1 MNKLKKV
8 GLTALA
14 ASLATFSATAGEL
27 SVTGSASIYY
37 SAKEKAASTGFY
49 QNDKIVFTGSGTMD
63 NGMELT
69 MGLSIDESDV
79 AADQAATG
87 RTFEGR
93 YIALS
98 SDTLGTLQFD
108 GKDGS
113 SVVSALDDKMPAAY
127 EESWDGADAPAS
139 FTDANS
145 FYYTNGNLAD
155 GVTLLASYA
164 PGGNGNNKGSSA
176 IGATITAIDG
186 LTVGLAAG
194 GDNGT
199 INNEAD
205 YTVAYAT
212 YAMGP
217 ITVGMQM
224 NDADYETVNTD
235 EEMTMYALSYA
246 LSDDMTVTY
255 GYSELDYELST
266 KPTQEASAVG
276 VSYTMGSIG
285 FVGSYH
291 DIENA
296 SGATGDTANY
306 KEYEIGLTFAF

>member
-27 SVTGSASIYY
+27 SVTGNASIYY

-69 MGLSIDESDV
+69 MGLSIDESD
-79 AADQAATG
+79 AIANADSSV
-87 RTFEGR
+87 FEGR
-93 YIALS
+93 YITLS
-98 SDTLGTLQFD
+98 SDTLGALTFN
-108 GKDGS
+108 GKDGD

-127 EESWDGADAPAS
+127 EESWDGADGPAS
-139 FTDANS
+139 FSDANS
-145 FYYTNGNLAD
+145 FYYSNGNLAD
-155 GVTLLASYA
+155 GITLLAGYT
-164 PGGNGNNKGSSA
+164 PGGNGNNKGSTS

-186 LTVGLAAG
+186 LTVGLAVG
-194 GDNGT
+194 NDNGSKT
-199 INNEAD
+199 NETD

-217 ITVGMQM
+217 ITVGVQM
-224 NDADYETVNTD
+224 NDQDQTTTAVD
-235 EEMTMYALSYA
+235 EEMTMVGLSYA
-246 LSDDMTVTY
+246 VSEDMTISY
-255 GYSELDYELST
+255 GYSELDYEAAA
-266 KPTQEASAVG
+266 KPNQEASAVG
-276 VSYTMGSIG
+276 ISYTMGSIG

-296 SGATGDTANY
+296 SGGTTDTANY

>member
-27 SVTGSASIYY
+27 SVTGNASIYY

-69 MGLSIDESDV
+69 MGLSLDESDT
-79 AADQAATG
+79 ASDTT
-87 RTFEGR
+87 RTFEGK
-93 YIALS
+93 YITLS
-98 SDTLGTLQFD
+98 SDTLGAITFN
-108 GKDGS
+108 GKDGD

-139 FTDANS
+139 FSDDNS
-145 FYYTNGNLAD
+145 FYYSNGNLAD
-155 GVTLLASYA
+155 GVTLLAGYT
-164 PGGNGNNKGSSA
+164 PGGNGNNKGSTS

-186 LTVGLAAG
+186 LTLGLAVG
-194 GDNGT
+194 NDNGSKT
-199 INNEAD
+199 NETD

-217 ITVGMQM
+217 ITVGVQM
-224 NDADYETVNTD
+224 NDQDQTTTAVD
-235 EEMTMYALSYA
+235 EEMTMFGLSYA
-246 LSDDMTVTY
+246 VSEDMTVSY
-255 GYSELDYELST
+255 GYSELDYEAAATPS
-266 KPTQEASAVG
+266 QEASAVG

-296 SGATGDTANY
+296 SGGTGDTANY

>member
-14 ASLATFSATAGEL
+14 ASLATFSVSAGEL
-27 SVTGSASIYY
+27 AVTGSASIYY
-37 SAKEKAASTGFY
+37 SAKEKANSTGFY
-49 QNDKIVFTGSGTMD
+49 QNDKIVFTGTGTMD

-79 AADQAATG
+79 ASDQASTG

-139 FTDANS
+139 FSDDNS

-199 INNEAD
+199 IDNEAD
-205 YTVAYAT
+205 YSVAYAT

-224 NDADYETVNTD
+224 NDADYQTVNTD

-255 GYSELDYELST
+255 GYSELDYESST
-266 KPTQEASAVG
+266 KPTQEASALG

-296 SGATGDTANY
+296 SGGTGDTSNY

>member
-69 MGLSIDESDV
+69 MGLSLDESDT
-79 AADQAATG
+79 ASDTT

-93 YIALS
+93 YVTLS
-98 SDTLGTLQFD
+98 SDTLGALTFN
-108 GKDGS
+108 GKDGD

-145 FYYTNGNLAD
+145 FYYSNGNLAD
-155 GVTLLASYA
+155 GITLLAGYT
-164 PGGNGNNKGSSA
+164 PGGNGNNKGSTS

-186 LTVGLAAG
+186 LTVGLAVG
-194 GDNGT
+194 NDNGSKT
-199 INNEAD
+199 NETD

-217 ITVGMQM
+217 ITVGVQM
-224 NDADYETVNTD
+224 NDQDQTTTAVD
-235 EEMTMYALSYA
+235 EEMTMVGLSYA
-246 LSDDMTVTY
+246 VSEDMTISY
-255 GYSELDYELST
+255 GYSELDYEST
-266 KPTQEASAVG
+266 SKPNQEASAVG
-276 VSYTMGSIG
+276 ISYTMGSIG

-296 SGATGDTANY
+296 SGGTGDTANY

>member
-93 YIALS
+93 YITLS
-98 SDTLGTLQFD
+98 SDTLGAITFN
-108 GKDGS
+108 GKDGD

-127 EESWDGADAPAS
+127 EESWDGADTPAS

-145 FYYTNGNLAD
+145 FYYSNGNLAD
-155 GVTLLASYA
+155 GITLLAGYT
-164 PGGNGNNKGSSA
+164 PGGNGNNKGSTS

-186 LTVGLAAG
+186 LTIGVAVGN
-194 GDNGT
+194 DNGAKT
-199 INNEAD
+199 NETD

-217 ITVGMQM
+217 ITVGVQM
-224 NDADYETVNTD
+224 NDQDQTTTALD
-235 EEMTMYALSYA
+235 EEMTMVGLSYA
-246 LSDDMTVTY
+246 VSEDMTISY
-255 GYSELDYELST
+255 GYSELDYEAAGTPS
-266 KPTQEASAVG
+266 QEASAVG

>member
-69 MGLSIDESDV
+69 MGLSIDESDAV
-79 AADQAATG
+79 ANADSSV
-87 RTFEGR
+87 FEGR
-93 YIALS
+93 YVSLS
-98 SDTLGTLQFD
+98 SDTLGTITFN
-108 GKDGS
+108 GKDGD
-113 SVVSALDDKMPAAY
+113 SVVSALDDRMPAAY
-127 EESWDGADAPAS
+127 EESWDGADGPAS
-139 FTDANS
+139 FSDANS
-145 FYYTNGNLAD
+145 FYYSNGNLAD

-164 PGGNGNNKGSSA
+164 PGGNGNNKGSTA
-176 IGATITAIDG
+176 VGATITAIDG
-186 LTVGLAAG
+186 LTIGLAVG
-194 GDNGT
+194 NDNGSKT
-199 INNEAD
+199 NETD

-217 ITVGMQM
+217 ITVGVQM
-224 NDADYETVNTD
+224 NDQDQTTTAVD
-235 EEMTMYALSYA
+235 EEMTMVGLSYA
-246 LSDDMTVTY
+246 VSEDMTISY
-255 GYSELDYELST
+255 GYSELDYEAAA

-276 VSYTMGSIG
+276 ISYTMGSIG

-296 SGATGDTANY
+296 SGGTGDTANY

>member
-14 ASLATFSATAGEL
+14 ASLATFSVSAGEL
-27 SVTGSASIYY
+27 AVTGSASIYY

-49 QNDKIVFTGSGTMD
+49 QNDKITFTGTGTMD

-79 AADQAATG
+79 ASDQAATG

-93 YIALS
+93 YITLS
-98 SDTLGTLQFD
+98 SDTLGALTFN
-108 GKDGS
+108 GKDGD

-139 FTDANS
+139 FSDDNS

-164 PGGNGNNKGSSA
+164 PGGNGNNKGSST

-255 GYSELDYELST
+255 GYSELDYESST

>member
-69 MGLSIDESDV
+69 MGLSLDESDT
-79 AADQAATG
+79 AADTT

-93 YIALS
+93 YITLS
-98 SDTLGTLQFD
+98 SDTLGAITFN
-108 GKDGS
+108 GKDGD

-139 FTDANS
+139 FSDANS
-145 FYYTNGNLAD
+145 FYYSNGNLAD
-155 GVTLLASYA
+155 GITLLAGYT
-164 PGGNGNNKGSSA
+164 PGGNGNNKGSTS

-186 LTVGLAAG
+186 LTVGLAVG
-194 GDNGT
+194 NDNGT
-199 INNEAD
+199 KTNETD

-217 ITVGMQM
+217 ITVGVQM
-224 NDADYETVNTD
+224 NDQDQTTTAVD
-235 EEMTMYALSYA
+235 EEMSMFGISYA
-246 LSDDMTVTY
+246 VSEDMTISY
-255 GYSELDYELST
+255 GYSELDYEAAA
-266 KPTQEASAVG
+266 KPNQEASAVG

-296 SGATGDTANY
+296 SGGTTDTANY

>member
-155 GVTLLASYA
+155 GVSLLASYA

>member
-69 MGLSIDESDV
+69 MGLSLDESDT
-79 AADQAATG
+79 ASDTT

-93 YIALS
+93 YVTLS
-98 SDTLGTLQFD
+98 SDTLGAITFN
-108 GKDGS
+108 GKDGD

-139 FTDANS
+139 FSDANS
-145 FYYTNGNLAD
+145 FYYSNGNLAD
-155 GVTLLASYA
+155 GITLLAGYT
-164 PGGNGNNKGSSA
+164 PGGNGNNKGSTS

-186 LTVGLAAG
+186 LTVGLAVG
-194 GDNGT
+194 NDNGSKT
-199 INNEAD
+199 NETD
-205 YTVAYAT
+205 YSVAYAT

-217 ITVGMQM
+217 ITVGVQM
-224 NDADYETVNTD
+224 NDQDQTTTAVD
-235 EEMTMYALSYA
+235 EEMSMVGLSYA
-246 LSDDMTVTY
+246 VSEDMTISY
-255 GYSELDYELST
+255 GYSELDYEAAA
-266 KPTQEASAVG
+266 KPNQEASAVG
-276 VSYTMGSIG
+276 ISYTMGSIG

-296 SGATGDTANY
+296 SGGTGDTANY

>member
-27 SVTGSASIYY
+27 SVTGNASIYY

-69 MGLSIDESDV
+69 MGLSIDESD
-79 AADQAATG
+79 ATANADSSV
-87 RTFEGR
+87 FEGR
-93 YIALS
+93 YITLS
-98 SDTLGTLQFD
+98 SDTLGAITFN
-108 GKDGS
+108 GKDGD

-139 FTDANS
+139 YSDANS
-145 FYYTNGNLAD
+145 FYYSNGNLAD
-155 GVTLLASYA
+155 GVTLLAGYT
-164 PGGNGNNKGSSA
+164 PGGNGNNKGSTS

-186 LTVGLAAG
+186 LTIGLAVG
-194 GDNGT
+194 NDNGSKT
-199 INNEAD
+199 NETD

-217 ITVGMQM
+217 ITVGVQM
-224 NDADYETVNTD
+224 NDQDQTTTAVD
-235 EEMTMYALSYA
+235 EEMTMFGLSYA
-246 LSDDMTVTY
+246 VSEDMTVSY
-255 GYSELDYELST
+255 GYSELDYEAAATPS
-266 KPTQEASAVG
+266 QEASAVG

-296 SGATGDTANY
+296 SGGTADTANY

>member
-27 SVTGSASIYY
+27 SVTGNASIYY

-69 MGLSIDESDV
+69 MGLSIDESD
-79 AADQAATG
+79 ATANADSSV
-87 RTFEGR
+87 FEGR
-93 YIALS
+93 YITLS
-98 SDTLGTLQFD
+98 SDTLGAITFN
-108 GKDGS
+108 GKDGD

-139 FTDANS
+139 YSDANS
-145 FYYTNGNLAD
+145 FYYSNGNLAD
-155 GVTLLASYA
+155 GVTLLAGYT
-164 PGGNGNNKGSSA
+164 PGGNGNNKGSTS

-186 LTVGLAAG
+186 LTLGLAVG
-194 GDNGT
+194 NDNGSKT
-199 INNEAD
+199 NETD

-217 ITVGMQM
+217 ITVGDQM
-224 NDADYETVNTD
+224 NEQDQTTTAVD
-235 EEMTMYALSYA
+235 EEMTMFGLSYA
-246 LSDDMTVTY
+246 VSEDMTVSY
-255 GYSELDYELST
+255 GYSELDYEAAATPS
-266 KPTQEASAVG
+266 QEASAVG

-296 SGATGDTANY
+296 SGGTGDTANY

>member
-69 MGLSIDESDV
+69 MGLSIDESDAV
-79 AADQAATG
+79 ANADSSV
-87 RTFEGR
+87 FEGR
-93 YIALS
+93 YVSLS
-98 SDTLGTLQFD
+98 SDTLGALTFN
-108 GKDGS
+108 GKDGD

-127 EESWDGADAPAS
+127 EESWDGADTPAS
-139 FTDANS
+139 FSDANS
-145 FYYTNGNLAD
+145 FYYSNGNLAD
-155 GVTLLASYA
+155 GITLLAGYT
-164 PGGNGNNKGSSA
+164 PGGNGNNKGSTS
-176 IGATITAIDG
+176 IGATITAVDG
-186 LTVGLAAG
+186 LTIGLAVG
-194 GDNGT
+194 NDNGSKT
-199 INNEAD
+199 NETD
-205 YTVAYAT
+205 YSLAYAT

-217 ITVGMQM
+217 ITVGVQM
-224 NDADYETVNTD
+224 NDQDQTTTAVD
-235 EEMTMYALSYA
+235 EEMTMFGLSYA
-246 LSDDMTVTY
+246 VSEDMTVSY
-255 GYSELDYELST
+255 GYSELDYEAAGTPS
-266 KPTQEASAVG
+266 QEASAVG

-296 SGATGDTANY
+296 SGGTGDTANY

>member
-93 YIALS
+93 YITLS
-98 SDTLGTLQFD
+98 SDTLGALTFN
-108 GKDGS
+108 GKDGD

-127 EESWDGADAPAS
+127 EESWDGADTPAS
-139 FTDANS
+139 FSDANS
-145 FYYTNGNLAD
+145 FYYSNGNLAD
-155 GVTLLASYA
+155 GITLLAGYT
-164 PGGNGNNKGSSA
+164 PGGNGNNKGSTS

-186 LTVGLAAG
+186 LTIGLAVG
-194 GDNGT
+194 NDNGSKT
-199 INNEAD
+199 NETD

-217 ITVGMQM
+217 ITVGVQM
-224 NDADYETVNTD
+224 NDQDQTTTAVD
-235 EEMTMYALSYA
+235 EEMSMFGISYA
-246 LSDDMTVTY
+246 VSEDMTISY
-255 GYSELDYELST
+255 GYSELDYESTT
-266 KPTQEASAVG
+266 KPNQEASAVG

>member
-93 YIALS
+93 YITLS
-98 SDTLGTLQFD
+98 SDTLGALTFN
-108 GKDGS
+108 GKDGD

-127 EESWDGADAPAS
+127 EESWDGADTPAS

-145 FYYTNGNLAD
+145 FYYSNGNLAD
-155 GVTLLASYA
+155 GITLLAGYT
-164 PGGNGNNKGSSA
+164 PGGNGNNKGSTS

-186 LTVGLAAG
+186 LTIGVAVGN
-194 GDNGT
+194 DNGAKT
-199 INNEAD
+199 NETD

-217 ITVGMQM
+217 ITVGVQM
-224 NDADYETVNTD
+224 NDQDQTTTALD
-235 EEMTMYALSYA
+235 EEMTMVGLSYA
-246 LSDDMTVTY
+246 VSEDMTISY
-255 GYSELDYELST
+255 GYSELDYESTT

>member
-1 MNKLKKV
+1 MNRLKKV

-79 AADQAATG
+79 AADQAASG

-93 YIALS
+93 YITLS
-98 SDTLGTLQFD
+98 SDTLGAITFN
-108 GKDGS
+108 GKDGD
-113 SVVSALDDKMPAAY
+113 SVISAFDDKMPAAY
-127 EESWDGADAPAS
+127 EESWDGADDPADFS
-139 FTDANS
+139 DDNS

-164 PGGNGNNKGSSA
+164 PGGNGNNKGSTA

-186 LTVGLAAG
+186 LTLGVAMGN
-194 GDNGT
+194 DNGSKT
-199 INNEAD
+199 NETD
-205 YTVAYAT
+205 YSVVYAT

-217 ITVGMQM
+217 ITIGAQL
-224 NDADYETVNTD
+224 NDQDQTTTAVD
-235 EEMTMYALSYA
+235 EEMTMFGISYA
-246 LSDDMTVTY
+246 VSEDMTVSY
-255 GYSELDYELST
+255 GYSELDYEAAATPS
-266 KPTQEASAVG
+266 QEATALG
-276 VSYTMGSIG
+276 ISYTMGSIG
-285 FVGSYH
+285 LSGSYH

-296 SGATGDTANY
+296 SGGTTDTANY
-306 KEYEIGLTFAF
+306 KEYEVALTFAF

>member
-69 MGLSIDESDV
+69 MGLSLDESDT
-79 AADQAATG
+79 ASDTT

-93 YIALS
+93 YVTLS
-98 SDTLGTLQFD
+98 SDTLGALTFN
-108 GKDGS
+108 GKDGD

-145 FYYTNGNLAD
+145 FYYSNGNLAD
-155 GVTLLASYA
+155 GITLLAGYT
-164 PGGNGNNKGSSA
+164 PGGNGNNKGSTS

-186 LTVGLAAG
+186 LTVGLAVG
-194 GDNGT
+194 NDNGSKT
-199 INNEAD
+199 NETD

-217 ITVGMQM
+217 ITVGVQM
-224 NDADYETVNTD
+224 NDQDQTTTAVD
-235 EEMTMYALSYA
+235 EEMTMVGLSYA
-246 LSDDMTVTY
+246 VSEDMTISY
-255 GYSELDYELST
+255 GYSELDYEAAATPS
-266 KPTQEASAVG
+266 QEASAVG

-296 SGATGDTANY
+296 SGGTGDTANY

>member
-93 YIALS
+93 YITLS
-98 SDTLGTLQFD
+98 SDTLGAITFN
-108 GKDGS
+108 GKDGD

-127 EESWDGADAPAS
+127 EESWDGADGPAS
-139 FTDANS
+139 FSDANS
-145 FYYTNGNLAD
+145 FYYSNGNLAD
-155 GVTLLASYA
+155 GITLLAGYT
-164 PGGNGNNKGSSA
+164 PGGNGNNKGSTS

-186 LTVGLAAG
+186 LTIGVAVGN
-194 GDNGT
+194 DNGAKT
-199 INNEAD
+199 NETD

-217 ITVGMQM
+217 ITVGVQM
-224 NDADYETVNTD
+224 NDQDQTTTAVD
-235 EEMTMYALSYA
+235 EEMTMFALSYA
-246 LSDDMTVTY
+246 VSEDMTISY
-255 GYSELDYELST
+255 GYSELDYEAAA
-266 KPTQEASAVG
+266 KPNQEASAVG

>member
-1 MNKLKKV
+1 MNIKKL

-14 ASLATFSATAGEL
+14 GSMVALSATAGEL
-27 SVTGSASIYY
+27 TVTGSMNMTYSTYSGNQDDAQVASGIGIEN
-37 SAKEKAASTGFY
+37 A
-49 QNDKIVFTGSGTMD
+49 VFATGSTELD
-63 NGMELT
+63 NG
-69 MGLSIDESDV
+69 
-79 AADQAATG
+79 
-87 RTFEGR
+87 F
-93 YIALS
+93 
-98 SDTLGTLQFD
+98 
-108 GKDGS
+108 
-113 SVVSALDDKMPAAY
+113 VVSYTQGINASDSTYLSVDMGDLGSLSYSQDDAAGGLEALDDKMPAAY
-127 EESWDGADAPAS
+127 EESWDGADGPAS
-139 FTDANS
+139 FSDANS
-145 FYYTNGNLAD
+145 FYYSNGNLAD
-155 GVTLLASYA
+155 GITLLASYA
-164 PGGNGNNKGSSA
+164 PGGNGNNKGSTS

-186 LTVGLAAG
+186 LTIGLAVG
-194 GDNGT
+194 NDNGSKT
-199 INNEAD
+199 NETD

-217 ITVGMQM
+217 ITVGVQM
-224 NDADYETVNTD
+224 NDQDQTTTALD
-235 EEMTMYALSYA
+235 EEMTMVGLSYA
-246 LSDDMTVTY
+246 VSEDMTVSY